1 MPARRRLDV
10 VLDDEFVT
18 GLRELSLAELRERRR
33 LAEEEETEQSY
44 VRRVLQGKFDL
55 LRAELRVRAGEAHS
69 LIESL
74 PEVLADE
81 GPRPQFGRLP
91 RYFAT
96 GDHPWG
102 RRDGDDLVTDD
113 ALSRLD
119 DMPDDEIDAL
129 ARELKDKEKGVS
141 DMRRRLHEVIDALQS
156 ELTRRY
162 ASGEANVDELLSE
175 RE

>member
-91 RYFAT
+91 RYFSP
-96 GDHPWG
+96 GQHSWG
-102 RRDGDDLVTDD
+102 KREGDDLVVD
-113 ALSRLD
+113 
-119 DMPDDEIDAL
+119 DAL
-129 ARELKDKEKGVS
+129 ARLDQMS
-141 DMRRRLHEVIDALQS
+141 DGEIDSLADQL
-156 ELTRRY
+156 
-162 ASGEANVDELLSE
+162 
-175 RE
+175 